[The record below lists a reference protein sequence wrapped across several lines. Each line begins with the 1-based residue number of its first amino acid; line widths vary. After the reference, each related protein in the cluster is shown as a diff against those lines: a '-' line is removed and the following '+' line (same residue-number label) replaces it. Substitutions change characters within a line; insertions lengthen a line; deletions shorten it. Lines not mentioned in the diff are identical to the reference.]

1 MRIRA
6 GISAATAKRSRC
18 PQPGQLTLKNDGE
31 TEEGWVML
39 RAFPQSYSIDTP
51 ARPPL
56 PPSPPLPPHTPPP
69 GGRGGKKANFFFCFC
84 SLPPLPGWGGVR
96 RERRAGEVRGP
107 TARTRFNW
115 RRQRDR
121 RGG

>member
-39 RAFPQSYSIDTP
+39 RAFPQSYSIHTP
-51 ARPPL
+51 ARPSL
-56 PPSPPLPPHTPPP
+56 PPAPSLPPHTLPP
-69 GGRGGKKANFFFCFC
+69 GERGVKKANFFFC
-84 SLPPLPGWGGVR
+84 SLPPLPGRVGVR

-107 TARTRFNW
+107 GGADTLQLTPTA
-115 RRQRDR
+115 D
-121 RGG
+121 